1 MAKQIRTPDSR
12 SASRDADVVA
22 AVPHTDTNRRDAKV
36 SVAEVGTFAAGQ
48 SAEGRYVVATEAPEG
63 SFSEGQA
70 EQEPTHARTEPQPR
84 RRP

>member
-1 MAKQIRTPDSR
+1 MTKQIRTPDSR
-12 SASRDADVVA
+12 SASRDADVAA
-22 AVPHTDTNRRDAKV
+22 AVPHTDTNHRDAEV

-63 SFSEGQA
+63 SFSDGQA
-70 EQEPTHARTEPQPR
+70 EEELTHARTEPQSQ